1 MTLHHWIWPPYLVR
15 PAKSWIWLSQES
27 SDGQSF
33 SRHISTRIQI
43 RETAQNAD
51 ALSRFPRPVSTS
63 NDCVPADVVAVVDHL
78 SSLAV
83 NAQAIREWTAKDPS
97 PPASEDLLSLV
108 GQLTSSLPSTNPML
122 QGRTQCSWWLPVVG
136 FPCHGPSPG
145 SAAIAGRARNSSG
158 CKQDESSCPFLYLVA
173 WNGRRDWQPSQVLPD
188 VPAIPPC
195 PGSCP
200 PSLLES
206 GLPSGGAD
214 CTFSWATCF
223 CVLLVPILNGS
234 MFVWCNPYLLP
245 IQSKNYAWCW
255 LVSHGK

>member
-122 QGRTQCSWWLPVVG
+122 VARTNSVFLMAACCGLSMSRSLPRVGSHCWKSSKLIWVQARWKLLPV
-136 FPCHGPSPG
+136 P
-145 SAAIAGRARNSSG
+145 I
-158 CKQDESSCPFLYLVA
+158 
-173 WNGRRDWQPSQVLPD
+173 
-188 VPAIPPC
+188 
-195 PGSCP
+195 
-200 PSLLES
+200 
-206 GLPSGGAD
+206 SGGLEW
-214 CTFSWATCF
+214 TQRLTT
-223 CVLLVPILNGS
+223 
-234 MFVWCNPYLLP
+234 
-245 IQSKNYAWCW
+245 
-255 LVSHGK
+255 